1 MGTTRSHR
9 QSTHFASPPTRAVVG
24 VIAATT
30 AGFMVLVGALTGQP
44 SAFAA
49 DAPLLGTAANYS
61 VLAGSTV
68 TNTGNSVLNRRL
80 GLSPGTSVTGFPPG
94 VSAGQDVAN
103 ATAVQAKSDL
113 GIAYDNAAGEPSTA
127 SVAQELGGLT
137 LVEGVYTNA
146 TALGLNGALTLDGQN
161 NPNAVFIFQ
170 AGSTLTTG
178 SNSSVQFIN
187 GAQACN
193 VFWQVGSSAT
203 LGTGTAF
210 AGTIL
215 ALTSISVNG
224 GATIDGRVLAREG
237 AVTLDNNVFT
247 SSPCN
252 VATEGPTATATPTVS
267 ASPTVAPTGIP
278 TVTAPPTTAP
288 TAPPTGVPT
297 STPTAPEP
305 TTAPTAGPTG
315 VPTPTPTA
323 PEPTTAPTAPP
334 TGAPTPTPTAPEPT
348 TAPTTPVPTATE
360 TTTAPAPTPTPT
372 ETEVGIGTGS
382 GVGGGSGGTG
392 TGSGGTGTGGEA
404 ATNRGANIQSAA
416 DASSYPAPA
425 VLAGFGAV
433 ALALMAVLASV
444 TRRAPR
450 KH

>member
-9 QSTHFASPPTRAVVG
+9 QSTHFASPQTRAVVG
-24 VIAATT
+24 VVAATT

-68 TNTGNSVLNRRL
+68 TNTGNSVLDRRL

-203 LGTGTAF
+203 IGTGTAF

-224 GATIDGRVLAREG
+224 GATIDGRALAREG

-252 VATEGPTATATPTVS
+252 IATEAPTATATPTV
-267 ASPTVAPTGIP
+267 TP
-278 TVTAPPTTAP
+278 TVTPTEAP
-288 TAPPTGVPT
+288 TVTPTGVPT
-297 STPTAPEP
+297 
-305 TTAPTAGPTG
+305 
-315 VPTPTPTA
+315 V
-323 PEPTTAPTAPP
+323 TAPP
-334 TGAPTPTPTAPEPT
+334 TGAPTATPIPTVAPTTTAPVPTPTM
-348 TAPTTPVPTATE
+348 TTPVPAPTE
-360 TTTAPAPTPTPT
+360 TTTAPGPTPTPT
-372 ETEVGIGTGS
+372 ETGAGSGFGSGS
-382 GVGGGSGGTG
+382 GVGGGTGNGGTG
-392 TGSGGTGTGGEA
+392 TGGGGTGTGGEGAVSGGEA

-416 DASSYPAPA
+416 DAPSYPVPV
-425 VLAGFGAV
+425 VLAGFAAV
-433 ALALMAVLASV
+433 ALALMTALASV

>member
-1 MGTTRSHR
+1 M
-9 QSTHFASPPTRAVVG
+9 VG
-24 VIAATT
+24 VVAATT

-68 TNTGNSVLNRRL
+68 TNTGNSVLDRRL

-161 NPNAVFIFQ
+161 NPNAVFVFQ

-203 LGTGTAF
+203 IGTGTAF

-224 GATIDGRVLAREG
+224 GATIDGRALAREG

-252 VATEGPTATATPTVS
+252 IATEAPTATATPTV
-267 ASPTVAPTGIP
+267 TP
-278 TVTAPPTTAP
+278 TVTPTEAP
-288 TAPPTGVPT
+288 TVTPTEAPTVTPTGVPT
-297 STPTAPEP
+297 VT
-305 TTAPTAGPTG
+305 PTG
-315 VPTPTPTA
+315 VPTV
-323 PEPTTAPTAPP
+323 TAPP
-334 TGAPTPTPTAPEPT
+334 TGAPTATPIPTVAPTTTAPVPTPTM
-348 TAPTTPVPTATE
+348 TTPVPAPTE
-360 TTTAPAPTPTPT
+360 TTTAPGPTPTPT
-372 ETEVGIGTGS
+372 ETEAGSGFGSGS
-382 GVGGGSGGTG
+382 GVGGGTGNGGTG
-392 TGSGGTGTGGEA
+392 TGTGTGGGGTGTGGEGAVSGGEA

-416 DASSYPAPA
+416 DAPSYPVPV
-425 VLAGFGAV
+425 VLAGFAAV
-433 ALALMAVLASV
+433 ALALMTGLASV